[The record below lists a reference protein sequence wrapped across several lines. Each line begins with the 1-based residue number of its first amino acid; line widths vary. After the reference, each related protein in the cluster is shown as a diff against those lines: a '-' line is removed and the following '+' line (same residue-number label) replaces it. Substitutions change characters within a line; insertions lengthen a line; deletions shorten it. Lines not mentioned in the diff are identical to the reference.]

1 MVFSLVKHN
10 STEKKIMCM
19 DVRKRCECGAHTVQ
33 FHLQDNIMVPEVI
46 SRLFCPNC
54 PGNSPFDGSAM
65 LYDNGWI
72 IEYDM
77 ELAGSLAEKKLKIDR
92 QSVVPEFLFDNG
104 YVCWQEMYPG
114 EQVDI
119 KDERQKIIELL
130 DEGRQQYLEAMQS
143 WNIDRIERLKAQGWR
158 KVQRA

>member
-46 SRLFCPNC
+46 SRLFCR
-54 PGNSPFDGSAM
+54 
-65 LYDNGWI
+65 
-72 IEYDM
+72 
-77 ELAGSLAEKKLKIDR
+77 SLAEKKLKIDR